1 MKRFR
6 TALFAFLLVLF
17 TSLTTTTYGLSGKT
31 LSQGIYNARDSNL
44 LISTPMTVK
53 IDSPSGKAII
63 FILDSDYSMKEMVK
77 LEAESTEHTLKPFDY
92 GSLIIVVGNSS
103 VTFY

>member
-6 TALFAFLLVLF
+6 TALFAFLLILV
-17 TSLTTTTYGLSGKT
+17 TSLTTSAYSQSDKT

-44 LISTPMTVK
+44 LIGTPMTVK
-53 IDSPSGKAII
+53 IDFPSGKAII

-77 LEAESTEHTLKPFDY
+77 LESESTEHTLKPFDY

-103 VTFY
+103 VTFF